1 MQKKTVYLAG
11 KITGDPFY
19 RSKFYEAQ
27 KKLEKRRFY
36 RRQSGAIA
44 FGGFRVGS
52 LYANDGAMLNEC
64 AEVCFLPDWKESK
77 GAKYEFGEAIAQN
90 KPFFFF
96 EDWEREGSQMQKN
109 KAPSFPIPTEA
120 EEQIALFEWARLQ
133 TGRFPELALLYHVP
147 NGGSRNKI
155 EAARL
160 RAQGVKSGV
169 PDLCLP
175 VARGASHGL
184 YIELK
189 RQRGGRISE
198 EQVRWINGL
207 LKQGYAAAICKGWQE
222 AASVITDYLRQKTEG

>member
-1 MQKKTVYLAG
+1 
-11 KITGDPFY
+11 
-19 RSKFYEAQ
+19 
-27 KKLEKRRFY
+27 
-36 RRQSGAIA
+36 
-44 FGGFRVGS
+44 
-52 LYANDGAMLNEC
+52 
-64 AEVCFLPDWKESK
+64 
-77 GAKYEFGEAIAQN
+77 
-90 KPFFFF
+90 
-96 EDWEREGSQMQKN
+96 MQKN
-109 KAPSFPIPTEA
+109 KAPSLPIPTEA

-207 LKQGYAAAICKGWQE
+207 LKQGYAAAIGRGGQE

>member
-1 MQKKTVYLAG
+1 
-11 KITGDPFY
+11 
-19 RSKFYEAQ
+19 
-27 KKLEKRRFY
+27 
-36 RRQSGAIA
+36 
-44 FGGFRVGS
+44 
-52 LYANDGAMLNEC
+52 
-64 AEVCFLPDWKESK
+64 
-77 GAKYEFGEAIAQN
+77 
-90 KPFFFF
+90 
-96 EDWEREGSQMQKN
+96 MQKN

-222 AASVITDYLRQKTEG
+222 AASVINDYLRQKTEG

>member
-1 MQKKTVYLAG
+1 MNAPKYASFRIGKRAKARNMSLAKRSRKT
-11 KITGDPFY
+11 
-19 RSKFYEAQ
+19 S
-27 KKLEKRRFY
+27 RFSFS
-36 RRQSGAIA
+36 RIGNGRD
-44 FGGFRVGS
+44 R
-52 LYANDGAMLNEC
+52 
-64 AEVCFLPDWKESK
+64 K
-77 GAKYEFGEAIAQN
+77 
-90 KPFFFF
+90 
-96 EDWEREGSQMQKN
+96 MQKN

>member
-27 KKLEKRRFY
+27 KKLEE
-36 RRQSGAIA
+36 
-44 FGGFRVGS
+44 GGFIVVNPA
-52 LYANDGAMLNEC
+52 L
-64 AEVCFLPDWKESK
+64 LPSEGFTWEARFSSSRNGRRSK
-77 GAKYEFGEAIAQN
+77 M
-90 KPFFFF
+90 
-96 EDWEREGSQMQKN
+96 RKN
-109 KAPSFPIPTEA
+109 STLTLPVPTEA
-120 EEQIALFEWARLQ
+120 EEQIALFEWATLQ
-133 TGRFPELALLYHVP
+133 SGRFPELALLYHVP

-175 VARGASHGL
+175 VARGANHGL

-198 EQVRWINGL
+198 EQVRWIDGL

-222 AASVITDYLRQKTEG
+222 AASVIIDYLRQKTEG

>member
-27 KKLEKRRFY
+27 KKLEE
-36 RRQSGAIA
+36 
-44 FGGFRVGS
+44 GGFIVVNPALLPAEGFTWEAYMRM
-52 LYANDGAMLNEC
+52 AGAMLNEC
-64 AEVCFLPDWKESK
+64 AEVCFLPDWTESR
-77 GAKYEFGEAIAQN
+77 GAKYEFGEAVAQ
-90 KPFFFF
+90 
-96 EDWEREGSQMQKN
+96 
-109 KAPSFPIPTEA
+109 
-120 EEQIALFEWARLQ
+120 
-133 TGRFPELALLYHVP
+133 
-147 NGGSRNKI
+147 NKI

-175 VARGASHGL
+175 VARGGNHGL

-198 EQVRWINGL
+198 EQVRWIDGL
-207 LKQGYAAAICKGWQE
+207 LEQGYAAAICKGWQE
-222 AASVITDYLRQKTEG
+222 AASVIIDYLQRKTEG

>member
-1 MQKKTVYLAG
+1 
-11 KITGDPFY
+11 
-19 RSKFYEAQ
+19 
-27 KKLEKRRFY
+27 
-36 RRQSGAIA
+36 
-44 FGGFRVGS
+44 
-52 LYANDGAMLNEC
+52 
-64 AEVCFLPDWKESK
+64 
-77 GAKYEFGEAIAQN
+77 
-90 KPFFFF
+90 
-96 EDWEREGSQMQKN
+96 MQKN

-184 YIELK
+184 YICRPFSFGE
-189 RQRGGRISE
+189 RRNENAQAFNVDGSP
-198 EQVRWINGL
+198 
-207 LKQGYAAAICKGWQE
+207 
-222 AASVITDYLRQKTEG
+222 

>member
-27 KKLEKRRFY
+27 KKLEE
-36 RRQSGAIA
+36 
-44 FGGFRVGS
+44 GGFIVVNPALLPSEGFTWEAYMRM
-52 LYANDGAMLNEC
+52 AGAMLNEC
-64 AEVCFLPDWKESK
+64 AEVCFLPDWTESR
-77 GAKYEFGEAIAQN
+77 GAKFEFGEAVAQK

-96 EDWEREGSQMQKN
+96 NDWEAKQNAEN
-109 KAPSFPIPTEA
+109 NTPPLPVPTEA
-120 EEQIALFEWARLQ
+120 EEQIALFEWAALQ
-133 TGRFPELALLYHVP
+133 SGRFPELALLYHVP

-175 VARGASHGL
+175 VARGGNHGL

-222 AASVITDYLRQKTEG
+222 AANVIIDYLQRKTEG

>member
-1 MQKKTVYLAG
+1 MQKKTVYIAG

-27 KKLEKRRFY
+27 KKLEE
-36 RRQSGAIA
+36 
-44 FGGFRVGS
+44 GGFIVVNPALLPSEGFTWEAYMRM
-52 LYANDGAMLNEC
+52 AGAMLNEC
-64 AEVCFLPDWKESK
+64 AEVCFLPDWTESR
-77 GAKYEFGEAIAQN
+77 GANMSSAKRWRRRSRFSSSTIGRRS
-90 KPFFFF
+90 KM
-96 EDWEREGSQMQKN
+96 RKN
-109 KAPSFPIPTEA
+109 NTPSLPVPTEA
-120 EEQIALFEWARLQ
+120 DEQIALFEWAALQ
-133 TGRFPELALLYHVP
+133 SGRFPELALLYHVP

-175 VARGASHGL
+175 VARGGNHGL

-198 EQVRWINGL
+198 EQVRWIDGL
-207 LKQGYAAAICKGWQE
+207 LEQGYAAAICKGWQE
-222 AASVITDYLRQKTEG
+222 AASVIIDYLQRKTEG